1 MRLKNR
7 TGTPTFMKAFEYYHN
22 TNVIIY
28 YRLVSSS
35 LFTAVEKDQL
45 ANSLRRNLLCVAQS
59 TVKTGKWQSFVREP
73 AGHFIALEYI

>member
-1 MRLKNR
+1 
-7 TGTPTFMKAFEYYHN
+7 MKAFEYYHN

-28 YRLVSSS
+28 YPLVSSS

-45 ANSLRRNLLCVAQS
+45 ANLLRQNLLRVAQS
-59 TVKTGKWQSFVREP
+59 TVKTVKWQSFVQEP